1 MIEST
6 PIRELPRE
14 LNVWHGSAIVIGTI
28 IGSGIFLVPA
38 EMMQAAGTAK
48 LVYLAWIVGG
58 LLSIF
63 GAMTY
68 AELGAMKPHAGG
80 EYVYIRDA
88 YGPLPAFLYGWTWF
102 IVAKPA
108 SIATITSGIV
118 RVLGG
123 FPALGF
129 LKTGILPITVSVFA
143 LDREFTL
150 TYGHLVSIAA
160 TVLIS
165 YLNYLGIRK
174 AGQFQLIF
182 TILKIAMII
191 AIVIAVF
198 AAASGTWGNF
208 KLDFVGAKGGFAGF
222 MAALVAALWAYD
234 GWNDLN
240 MVGGEMR
247 DPQRSIPRS
256 LIFGVA
262 TVAVLYMAVNAAVL
276 YAMPPDAVAHSE
288 VPAADAMRAAVGS
301 WGAGLVMAGMALSML
316 VTLNGTIMSGARI
329 PFALARDR
337 NFFPTLAEI
346 DPKYQ
351 TPARAILVQAVV
363 AILLLLVGGA
373 FKELFSLAIF
383 SEWLF
388 YMIATSTVFVFRAR
402 RLERPFSAW
411 GYPVVPALFIAAA
424 GVLLYYTFFQNLRNS
439 IIGLALIL
447 LGIPLYLYFQRKK
460 RSSA

>member
-1 MIEST
+1 MSSA
-6 PIRELPRE
+6 PRELPRE
-14 LNVWHGSAIVIGTI
+14 LNVWHGTAIVIGTI

-38 EMMQAAGTAK
+38 EMMQAAGSAK
-48 LVYLAWIVGG
+48 LVYLAWLVGG
-58 LLSIF
+58 LLSLF

-68 AELGAMKPHAGG
+68 AELGAMKPEAGG

-118 RVLGG
+118 RVVGG
-123 FPALGF
+123 FTALGF
-129 LKTGILPITVSVFA
+129 LHTKFFA
-143 LDREFTL
+143 VALGGGRAL
-150 TYGHLVSIAA
+150 SLSYGHLVSIACCI
-160 TVLIS
+160 LIS
-165 YLNYLGIRK
+165 YLNYLGVRK

-182 TILKIAMII
+182 TALKIVMIMV
-191 AIVIAVF
+191 IVIAVF
-198 AAASGTWGNF
+198 AAASGAWSNF
-208 KLDFVGAKGGFAGF
+208 GLSFTGAKGGFAEF

-247 DPQRSIPRS
+247 DPQRTIPRS
-256 LIFGVA
+256 LICGVA
-262 TVAVLYMAVNAAVL
+262 VVAVLYMAVNAAVL
-276 YAMPPDAVAHSE
+276 YAMPPDAVAESD
-288 VPAADAMRAAVGS
+288 VAAADAMRVAVGA
-301 WGAGLVMAGMALSML
+301 WGAGLVMAGMAISML

-337 NFFPTLAEI
+337 NFFPALAEI
-346 DPKYQ
+346 DPKFQ
-351 TPARAILVQAVV
+351 TPARAILVQAIV
-363 AILLLLVGGA
+363 AIVLLLVGGA

-402 RLERPFSAW
+402 GLQRPFSAW
-411 GYPVVPALFIAAA
+411 GYPVFPALFVCAA

-439 IIGLALIL
+439 MIGLGLIL
-447 LGIPLYLYFQRKK
+447 AGVPLYVYFRRKK
-460 RSSA
+460 HA